1 MTMRNQRGEITI
13 VLLIAAMLGTAVVV
27 GLGPRLPLVNKLFKE
42 QTAAGRKA
50 SWTKQIEKSKPVAL
64 YDKNGN
70 AVALGT
76 EYERLY
82 DTGIEQSTPKLTL
95 GENIGK
101 FFASLT
107 TAGLIFVGVS
117 LAFFGG
123 APLVY
128 VARKYGD
135 AKHALTKTVMAVRE
149 MKKDDPALFAE
160 KIAPQ
165 LAAAHDE
172 KDRKVIDK
180 IKTKLN

>member
-1 MTMRNQRGEITI
+1 MKNQRGEITI
-13 VLLIAAMLGTAVVV
+13 ALLIAAILGTAVVV
-27 GLGPRLPLVNKLFKE
+27 GIGPRLPLVNKLFKE

-50 SWTKQIEKSKPVAL
+50 SWTKQVEKSKPVAL
-64 YDKNGN
+64 YDKSGR

-82 DTGIEQSTPKLTL
+82 DTGMEQVPVKLTL
-95 GENIGK
+95 GEKIGN

-107 TAGLIFVGVS
+107 MWGLIFVAVS

-123 APLVY
+123 APIIY
-128 VARKYGD
+128 FARKYGD
-135 AKHALTKTVMAVRE
+135 AKHALTKTVIAVRE

-160 KIAPQ
+160 KIAPK
-165 LAAAHDE
+165 LDAAHDD
-172 KDRKVIDK
+172 KDRVVIDK